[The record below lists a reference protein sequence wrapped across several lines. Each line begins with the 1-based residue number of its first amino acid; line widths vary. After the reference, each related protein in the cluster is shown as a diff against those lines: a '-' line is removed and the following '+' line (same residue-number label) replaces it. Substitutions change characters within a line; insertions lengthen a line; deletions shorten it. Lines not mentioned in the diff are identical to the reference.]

1 MVVLWNL
8 VVGLSLFLPLLFVMI
23 SFLLLLLV
31 RLSIGGPLT
40 NLINHL
46 FLIFLN
52 LLDWANLGVEV
63 FYKLLSYWTFPDQ
76 FIHKLSIIPHTNLY
90 LILHMFLHLFAYL
103 TFYVSVCIKCCF
115 STDVWLHHFI
125 VFFEALVLFFDLLK
139 RCQLFVFSS
148 DRLWLIG
155 LAEFITR
162 SNFLQNLYYQL
173 RKTSVY
179 LMAWWFVQELQKRSQ
194 RCLSLVQLKRRRW
207 IRHIDHCRHRGWC
220 FSGWSISSRRYHL
233 LPQF

>member
-1 MVVLWNL
+1 MDLLFIGTFFLPKDKLLTQGTQTFKNIFCSYLFPLMVVLWNL

-31 RLSIGGPLT
+31 RLSIGCPLT
-40 NLINHL
+40 NLSDYL
-46 FLIFLN
+46 FLIFLD

-103 TFYVSVCIKCCF
+103 TFYVSLCIKCCF
-115 STDVWLHHFI
+115 STYVWLHHVI
-125 VFFEALVLFFDLLK
+125 VFFETLVLFFDLLK

-148 DRLWLIG
+148 DR
-155 LAEFITR
+155 
-162 SNFLQNLYYQL
+162 
-173 RKTSVY
+173 
-179 LMAWWFVQELQKRSQ
+179 
-194 RCLSLVQLKRRRW
+194 
-207 IRHIDHCRHRGWC
+207 
-220 FSGWSISSRRYHL
+220 
-233 LPQF
+233 